1 MDKAAWEQLLS
12 AWATDAIALSEG
24 PADPGPLSGLGSP
37 GATETELLAAEAR
50 LGCCLPSSY
59 REFLRCT
66 NGLRQ
71 PLEFVP
77 AGGGHFRPAGEI
89 DWFRVQNR
97 EWIDAWAPNGIAIPD
112 ELYFVYGP

>member
-1 MDKAAWEQLLS
+1 MDKAAWECLLS
-12 AWATDAIALSEG
+12 VWAAEAVKRAGIKPTAG
-24 PADPGPLSGLGSP
+24 PFSGLGLP
-37 GATETELLAAEAR
+37 GVAEAELFVAEAR
-50 LGCCLPSSY
+50 LGCRLPPSY
-59 REFLRCT
+59 REFLKCT

-97 EWIDAWAPNGIAIPD
+97 EWIDAWA
-112 ELYFVYGP
+112 